1 MEKTIS
7 IRDWST
13 IKRVAQNVQPLVA
26 KKQSILEKVKEL
38 RDEFNSIDAQIQ
50 GHEYGIKA
58 LCGGLGTEDLC
69 HRVVTTIE
77 GKFDKDGRP
86 QKKTTYEPNDNV
98 RFDDVKRVYV
108 VTIPEP
114 QDVPTSQAEGTDYDV
129 DNAVVTTA
137 TEE

>member
-26 KKQSILEKVKEL
+26 KK
-38 RDEFNSIDAQIQ
+38 NSIKEKIEELNNELTSLDMQIQ

-69 HRVVTTIE
+69 HRVVTVIE

-86 QKKTTYEPNDNV
+86 QKKTTYEPNDNIA
-98 RFDDVKRVYV
+98 FNEEKRVYV
-108 VTIPEP
+108 ITIPDPEP
-114 QDVPTSQAEGTDYDV
+114 QGSDYDI
-129 DNAVVTTA
+129 DNSAINPTTKEA
-137 TEE
+137 TQE